1 MSSIFDALGRADAV
15 EKQVWDERHDI
26 YLTRVE
32 VNSDGLQ
39 PHLSRSQ
46 LPFGNGLADLMLESS
61 QKSKLPEPIIRC
73 GRQVME
79 ESSRFN
85 YGLDLSVNKRLID
98 VSGQLITN
106 EKLRSL
112 PQRSTII
119 NAGTTTRLL
128 PYKAPI
134 AALSQSLATEIKD
147 NRFNVRDVSAA
158 ARYQIQP
165 QNFDYRKQ
173 YNFGKDQ
180 LLQDLYGLEPIA

>member
-1 MSSIFDALGRADAV
+1 MANIFDALERADTV

-32 VNSDGLQ
+32 INSDALQ
-39 PHLSRSQ
+39 PHLSRNQ
-46 LPFGNGLADLMLESS
+46 LPFANGLSDLMLENS
-61 QKSKLPEPIIRC
+61 QKSRLPEPIIKC
-73 GRQVME
+73 GREETV

-85 YGLDLSVNKRLID
+85 YGLDMSVNKRLID
-98 VSGQLITN
+98 VSGQLISN
-106 EKLRSL
+106 DKLRSM

-134 AALSQSLATEIKD
+134 AALSHSLATEIKD

-158 ARYQIQP
+158 ARYKIQP
-165 QNFDYRKQ
+165 QGFDYRKE
-173 YNFGKDQ
+173 YGFGKDQ
-180 LLQDLYGLEPIA
+180 LLKDLYGLQPIA

>member
-1 MSSIFDALGRADAV
+1 MSSIFDAVGRADAV

-32 VNSDGLQ
+32 VNSDGLL

-106 EKLRSL
+106 EKLRSM

-165 QNFDYRKQ
+165 QGFDYRKQ

>member
-1 MSSIFDALGRADAV
+1 MSSIFDAVGRADVV
-15 EKQVWDERHDI
+15 EKQVWDERQDI

-32 VNSDGLQ
+32 VNSDGLL

-46 LPFGNGLADLMLESS
+46 LPFGNGLADLMLENS

-106 EKLRSL
+106 EKLRSM

-147 NRFNVRDVSAA
+147 NRFNVKDVSAA

-165 QNFDYRKQ
+165 QGFDYRKQ

-180 LLQDLYGLEPIA
+180 LLQDLYGLQPIA

>member
-1 MSSIFDALGRADAV
+1 MSSIFDAVGRADTV
-15 EKQVWDERHDI
+15 EKQVQDERHDI

-32 VNSDGLQ
+32 VNADGLQ
-39 PHLSRSQ
+39 PYQSRSQ
-46 LPFGNGLADLMLESS
+46 LPFGNGLADLMLENS
-61 QKSKLPEPIIRC
+61 QRSRLPEPVIRC

-85 YGLDLSVNKRLID
+85 YALDLSVNKRLID

-106 EKLRSL
+106 DKLRSM

-147 NRFNVRDVSAA
+147 NRFNVKDVSAA